1 MPRIVL
7 PCKWQL
13 SKSSIYPNSSATNL
27 ASGGTAP
34 PKIRPTEHV
43 QGLEPKVLVEC
54 TMPTSIFCGSK
65 DGVLVDKRY
74 LWPIFHRLP
83 LLLSEGA
90 SSELYRSRDSGQS
103 TTIGQL
109 GGLQHSAA
117 DAPKPT
123 TSPASSSRPFDCL
136 LLCFKAILPHLLD
149 LQQQL
154 GR

>member
-1 MPRIVL
+1 MPWKDQCYHAHLNFLWFERRRSRRQAISMADL
-7 PCKWQL
+7 P
-13 SKSSIYPNSSATNL
+13 
-27 ASGGTAP
+27 
-34 PKIRPTEHV
+34 
-43 QGLEPKVLVEC
+43 
-54 TMPTSIFCGSK
+54 
-65 DGVLVDKRY
+65 
-74 LWPIFHRLP
+74 RLP

-136 LLCFKAILPHLLD
+136 LLCFKAILSPLAEPATATWEMICMQFLRLVSPCQLRMLMQKPDAPHVFGWPAMRILNASC
-149 LQQQL
+149 
-154 GR
+154 

>member
-1 MPRIVL
+1 
-7 PCKWQL
+7 
-13 SKSSIYPNSSATNL
+13 
-27 ASGGTAP
+27 
-34 PKIRPTEHV
+34 
-43 QGLEPKVLVEC
+43 
-54 TMPTSIFCGSK
+54 MPTSIFCGSK

-74 LWPIFHRLP
+74 PMADLLQAALALLRRRLV
-83 LLLSEGA
+83 LHGTSNN
-90 SSELYRSRDSGQS
+90 LYRSRDSGQS
-103 TTIGQL
+103 TAIGQL

-123 TSPASSSRPFDCL
+123 TSPASSSRPFDYL